1 MTKSRWKRG
10 TLVALSLALALSG
23 CVGKERKNEPEV
35 AVKDS
40 NVTAPGELPIVK
52 DKITL
57 RLGTYASNNIIDYK
71 TNEYTKFLEEKTGI
85 DFEFDVIV
93 NPEQKI
99 KIMLAANDKLPDL
112 LFGMNFSQE
121 MLIKYGKN
129 GTGALVDLG
138 DYMDNYGYYL
148 DECLSKTVVPNLEKR
163 LTTEDGGR
171 YFMPGIGE
179 QTGNMYCLKAFINK
193 KWLDKLGLE
202 VPKTTEEF
210 KNVMH
215 RFVNEDPNGN
225 GKKDEIGITGCT
237 NGWNAIP
244 WHFFVNSFI
253 YDDIWDEIIVDDNNK
268 ASSILYT
275 KEFKEALKYINE
287 LYKDGAYDENAFTQD
302 SAALRMQC
310 QNDVNT
316 IGCIVASD
324 IDSYFANAPEKILDY
339 VALPP
344 LVGPE
349 GVAYAVKS
357 DVNVVTNGI
366 MTKYCQNRL
375 AAFRLMDYMLSEEAS
390 IFSRFGVEGKDWKP
404 ATENDRS
411 VFESINAKPRI
422 VSILPYGSVQ
432 NSNWEERNPFFRSLS
447 LSDGMAWNGS
457 PYDGEKFKGD
467 ALAVY
472 YGKEFKNR
480 MPATS
485 YTVEEQEEKAFLQ
498 TDLKQHIDQ
507 EMAKFILGRRSL
519 DEYDKFLKELDS
531 LEFARYL
538 KIVQSGIDRA
548 SE

>member
-1 MTKSRWKRG
+1 
-10 TLVALSLALALSG
+10 
-23 CVGKERKNEPEV
+23 
-35 AVKDS
+35 
-40 NVTAPGELPIVK
+40 
-52 DKITL
+52 
-57 RLGTYASNNIIDYK
+57 
-71 TNEYTKFLEEKTGI
+71 
-85 DFEFDVIV
+85 
-93 NPEQKI
+93 
-99 KIMLAANDKLPDL
+99 
-112 LFGMNFSQE
+112 
-121 MLIKYGKN
+121 
-129 GTGALVDLG
+129 
-138 DYMDNYGYYL
+138 
-148 DECLSKTVVPNLEKR
+148 
-163 LTTEDGGR
+163 
-171 YFMPGIGE
+171 
-179 QTGNMYCLKAFINK
+179 
-193 KWLDKLGLE
+193 
-202 VPKTTEEF
+202 
-210 KNVMH
+210 MH

-287 LYKDGAYDENAFTQD
+287 LYNDGAYDENAFTQD

-310 QNDVNT
+310 QGDVNT

-324 IDSYFANAPEKILDY
+324 IDSYFANSPEKILDY

-344 LVGPE
+344 LMGPE
-349 GVAYAVKS
+349 GVAYAVKA
-357 DVNVVTNGI
+357 DTNVVTNGI

-432 NSNWEERNPFFRSLS
+432 NSNWEERNPYFRSLS

-467 ALAVY
+467 ALAAY
-472 YGKEFKNR
+472 YGKEYKNR

-531 LEFARYL
+531 LGFARYL